1 MGFQKW
7 DLQKIM
13 TLVYIANTTGLSQHV
28 SFFTVTHCS
37 KLFMRNRF
45 VAVWPVGK
53 AQAGG
58 NGLGS
63 TKNFSTLS
71 DVQAT
76 LRRCSNYPAFHRLRL
91 CVTRSSIYS
100 IAIIAHDDYVQLLLL

>member
-1 MGFQKW
+1 
-7 DLQKIM
+7 M
-13 TLVYIANTTGLSQHV
+13 TLVYIANTIGLSQHV

-71 DVQAT
+71 VCKQ
-76 LRRCSNYPAFHRLRL
+76 RCVAAQIILP
-91 CVTRSSIYS
+91 S
-100 IAIIAHDDYVQLLLL
+100 IALGSV